1 MKVIQGHRKWHD
13 SDRSLDTSFLW
24 SLAIA
29 CLSACIISETHF
41 HSVRTASNILKA
53 TDAFRFIC
61 THIIVN
67 DNKLLQYLQ
76 QKTASAVTYRITSIL
91 STARVCG
98 WIFPILYNRLGDV
111 PPNCPFPWGAGL
123 PLNTWFLRPTR
134 VHSPNGILI
143 GSAGLYAHGRD
154 KWTHRQTDRHTDHA
168 TSVTTGHNLVLCT
181 RRGLISK

>member
-1 MKVIQGHRKWHD
+1 MNDLEGHSRSSKMARF
-13 SDRSLDTSFLW
+13 DRPLDTSFLW
-24 SLAIA
+24 SLVIA

-76 QKTASAVTYRITSIL
+76 RKTVSAVTYRITSIL

-98 WIFPILYNRLGDV
+98 WIFPILYKRLRDV
-111 PPNCPFPWGAGL
+111 PPQTAHFPGELG
-123 PLNTWFLRPTR
+123 FHSIHGSLRPPE
-134 VHSPNGILI
+134 S
-143 GSAGLYAHGRD
+143 
-154 KWTHRQTDRHTDHA
+154 
-168 TSVTTGHNLVLCT
+168 TTQMA
-181 RRGLISK
+181 S